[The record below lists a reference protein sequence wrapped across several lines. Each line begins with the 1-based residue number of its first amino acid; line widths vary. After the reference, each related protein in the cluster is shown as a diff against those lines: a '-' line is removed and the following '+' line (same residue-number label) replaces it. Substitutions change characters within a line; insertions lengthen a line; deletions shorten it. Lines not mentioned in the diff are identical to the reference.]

1 MERDYYADEDD
12 PGATIHGRRVVS
24 ESVAQRN
31 ADAVMARLRG
41 ERAMTRRER
50 LRESRISGRRAWRD
64 PGPDPTG

>member
-41 ERAMTRRER
+41 ERATTRRER
-50 LRESRISGRRAWRD
+50 LREARISGRRPWRD
-64 PGPDPTG
+64 PGADATG

>member
-1 MERDYYADEDD
+1 MERDYFSDEDD

-24 ESVAQRN
+24 ESVAQRH

-50 LRESRISGRRAWRD
+50 LREARISGRRAWRD
-64 PGPDPTG
+64 ADPTD

>member
-1 MERDYYADEDD
+1 MERDYFADEDD

-24 ESVAQRN
+24 ESVAQRQ

-50 LRESRISGRRAWRD
+50 LREARLTGRRAWRD
-64 PGPDPTG
+64 PDVQD